1 MISNYICPKC
11 TRNLIYSNIIRQYEC
26 KSCNY
31 TENELVLK
39 KEQSF
44 FDEYPIN
51 KDDALLNKALNIIK
65 EVKKTELDSFYL
77 SIGSAKKD
85 LEKKYNYVQYVIE
98 EIKALEK
105 HNNLS
110 IIEINKT
117 RELIYQ
123 KLYEISYLILNEIY
137 GPYNVN
143 STPKILKDVLN
154 SNNIYELSE
163 NLNKNFE
170 NINLNNAISTQIT
183 VKELT
188 KEQKRYQEKK
198 SKELGKKIDRM
209 GNNTINLIST
219 TDADKKAEL
228 QGELIIDGASAVLD
242 VGFSLVAKGFN
253 AIGESMSNRID
264 AFERIRNTD
273 KELNVVMEKVN
284 NSFINIEDIIK
295 KHNKLLNINYNTFRV
310 LEYSFMKLQN
320 NVLINLQK
328 IPVYKEYKVLK
339 EPLEKNKLYTDMSFE
354 ITKQSI
360 YLNENFLKFTFIR
373 KKKIFDHLWK
383 AKVHYFFKKQNNTMI
398 STEEDFFIL
407 QHQVSKNISSFRD
420 ICEIKKENDKLFINL
435 DNKVREILNND
446 FDFNIIKKEISL
458 YVNKVFNNIK
468 LK

>member
-1 MISNYICPKC
+1 MLNKYICPKC

-44 FDEYPIN
+44 FDEHPVN
-51 KDDALLNKALNIIK
+51 RDDALLNDVLNKIK
-65 EVKKTELDSFYL
+65 GVKKMELDSFYL
-77 SIGSAKKD
+77 STGSAKKD

-98 EIKALEK
+98 EIKTLEK
-105 HNNLS
+105 NNNLS

-117 RELIYQ
+117 RELIFK

-137 GPYNVN
+137 GAYNVN
-143 STPKILKDVLN
+143 SIPEILHNVLN
-154 SNNIYELSE
+154 SNNIYELSR

-170 NINLNNAISTQIT
+170 NIDLNNAVSTQIT

-188 KEQKRYQEKK
+188 KEQKKYKERK
-198 SKELGKKIDRM
+198 SKELGKKFDRM
-209 GNNTINLIST
+209 GNNAISLLST
-219 TDADKKAEL
+219 TNADKKAEL

-242 VGFSLVAKGFN
+242 VGFNLVAKGFN
-253 AIGESMSNRID
+253 AIGESISNRID
-264 AFERIRNTD
+264 VFERIRNTD
-273 KELNVVMEKVN
+273 KELNNVMEKVN
-284 NSFINIEDIIK
+284 NNFISIEDITK
-295 KHNKLLNINYNTFRV
+295 KHNQLLNINYNTFRV
-310 LEYSFMKLQN
+310 LEYSFMKLQK

-339 EPLEKNKLYTDMSFE
+339 EPLEKNKLYTDMGFE

-360 YLNENFLKFTFIR
+360 YLNENFLKFTFMR

-383 AKVHYFFKKQNNTMI
+383 AKVYYFFKKQNNTMI
-398 STEEDFFIL
+398 SSEKEFLDL
-407 QHQVSKNISSFRD
+407 QHQVSNNISSFKD
-420 ICEIKKENDKLFINL
+420 ICEIKKENDKIFIDL
-435 DNKVREILNND
+435 DNKVREILNKD
-446 FDFNIIKKEISL
+446 FEFNIIKKEIAL
-458 YVNKVFNNIK
+458 YVSKVFINIK